1 MRGLRRAIGL
11 LIAVFALLSAPGL
24 GRAET
29 AFPTRTVKM
38 IVPYPPGGGTDL
50 LARVLAQRLGEKWK
64 QSVIVEN
71 VGGAGGNVGAEQVYR
86 AAPDGYTLL
95 FASPGPLAT
104 NVFMYKTMPY
114 DVAKWT
120 PLAVVATSPYVL
132 VVSPHF
138 AASDIAQVIA
148 DAKAKPGAL
157 TSATP
162 GIGSL
167 GQFATI
173 EFEMLARVKLLQVPY
188 KGLSPA
194 IADVLG
200 GNVNMMFDMLATA
213 LPLHKAGKEKIVAVG
228 STNARRGTARC
239 ADARGSRRLRLSRRD
254 VLRPGRAAEHA
265 RRARRQ
271 DQPRRGR
278 LHEGSGVHRQNQGA
292 RHGPFA
298 NEPRRRREILCR
310 RAHAVGQGGKRGQ
323 ARADGVAAA
332 GTREGWTHE

>member
-1 MRGLRRAIGL
+1 MKRITLAAVALGAI
-11 LIAVFALLSAPGL
+11 VALVMAAAPS
-24 GRAET
+24 RAES

-71 VGGAGGNVGAEQVYR
+71 VGGAGGNVGAEQVFR

-104 NVFMYKTMPY
+104 NVFMYKKMPY

-120 PLAVVATSPYVL
+120 PIAVVATSPYVL

-138 AASDIAQVIA
+138 AAANIAQVIA

-173 EFEMLARVKLLQVPY
+173 EFEMLAKVKLLQVPY
-188 KGLSPA
+188 KGLGPA

-200 GNVNMMFDMLATA
+200 GNVNMMFDMLATS
-213 LPLHKAGKEKIVAVG
+213 LPLDKAGKEKIVAVG
-228 STNARRGTARC
+228 STQRVPGLPDVPTLAEAGLPGYRAVTFFGLVAPPSMPDALADKINADVVACMKEPAFIDKTKALGMDLSPTSRAEAAKFF
-239 ADARGSRRLRLSRRD
+239 ADERTLWGKVASEAGI
-254 VLRPGRAAEHA
+254 
-265 RRARRQ
+265 
-271 DQPRRGR
+271 QPT
-278 LHEGSGVHRQNQGA
+278 E
-292 RHGPFA
+292 
-298 NEPRRRREILCR
+298 
-310 RAHAVGQGGKRGQ
+310 
-323 ARADGVAAA
+323 
-332 GTREGWTHE
+332 

>member
-1 MRGLRRAIGL
+1 MRGVQRAIGL
-11 LIAVFALLSAPGL
+11 LTAMLVLVAIPASS
-24 GRAET
+24 RAET

-50 LARVLAQRLGEKWK
+50 LARILAQRLGEKWRR
-64 QSVIVEN
+64 SVIVEN
-71 VGGAGGNVGAEQVYR
+71 VGGAGGNVGAEQVFR

-120 PLAVVATSPYVL
+120 PIAVVATSPYVL

-138 AASDIAQVIA
+138 AASNVAQVIA

-173 EFEMLARVKLLQVPY
+173 EFEMLAKVKLLQVPY

-194 IADVLG
+194 VADVLG
-200 GNVNMMFDMLATA
+200 GNVNMMFDMLATS
-213 LPLHKAGKEKIVAVG
+213 LPLHQAGKEKIVAVG
-228 STNARRGTARC
+228 STKRVPGLPDVPTLAEAGVAGYRAVTFFGLVAPPQTPDAL
-239 ADARGSRRLRLSRRD
+239 ADKINRD
-254 VLRPGRAAEHA
+254 VVDCMNEPAFVDKTKALGMDLAPTTRAAAAKFFADE
-265 RRARRQ
+265 RA
-271 DQPRRGR
+271 
-278 LHEGSGVHRQNQGA
+278 LW
-292 RHGPFA
+292 
-298 NEPRRRREILCR
+298 
-310 RAHAVGQGGKRGQ
+310 GQ
-323 ARADGVAAA
+323 AIKQA
-332 GTREGWTHE
+332 GIKPME